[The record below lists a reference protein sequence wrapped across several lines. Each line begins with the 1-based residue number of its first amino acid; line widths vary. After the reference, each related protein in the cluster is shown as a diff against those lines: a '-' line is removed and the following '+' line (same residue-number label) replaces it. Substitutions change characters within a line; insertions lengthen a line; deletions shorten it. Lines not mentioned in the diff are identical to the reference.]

1 MTRYTVLIDGKAG
14 GYGVVFPD
22 LPGCAAM
29 GVTIDAALMNAA
41 DALRDWIETMED
53 AGAKIPAPRA
63 LEKIRRDKDVK
74 WALREGASLASVPLI
89 RASGK
94 PTKANLSLDSGILEA
109 IDAEARR
116 RNLTRSA
123 FVEAMARELLPES

>member
-1 MTRYTVLIDGKAG
+1 
-14 GYGVVFPD
+14 
-22 LPGCAAM
+22 M
-29 GVTIDAALMNAA
+29 GETIDAAMVNAA
-41 DALRDWIETMED
+41 DALRDWIETAEE
-53 AGAKIPAPRA
+53 AGLKIPAPRA
-63 LEKIRRDKDVK
+63 LEKIRGEKDVK
-74 WALREGASLASVPLI
+74 RALREGASLASVPLI

-123 FVEAMARELLPES
+123 FVEAMARELLQES